1 MSYVPAKRATEFIF
15 YMGLTSQATG
25 LLQNNPTLAAGDFKV
40 SIDGGALANLT
51 TLPTVTPA
59 AGRQIK
65 VTLSSAEMT
74 GDNITVQCVDAAGAE
89 WVDQVI
95 NIQPSVRQIDD
106 LAFPTVSGRSLDV
119 TATGAA
125 GIDWANLEGSTT
137 ANNLSSTT
145 TNLVNTATLA
155 VTTTTL
161 TNSGN
166 PKKNTALAAFP
177 FLMTATSTHD
187 PVTGAT
193 VTVTRSIDGGAF
205 ASGSLSVVTEV
216 ANGIY
221 VVDFAAGDLNGNNI
235 ILMAT
240 ATGCDVTLERI
251 TTAL

>member
-1 MSYVPAKRATEFIF
+1 MATYVPPKRATQFIF
-15 YMGLTSQATG
+15 NIGLRSATTNEI
-25 LLQNNPTLAAGDFKV
+25 LDSPTLAAGDFKI
-40 SIDGGALANLT
+40 SKDNGATANLS
-51 TLPTVTPA
+51 TLPSVDPA
-59 AGRQIK
+59 ASGIVK
-65 VTLSSAEMT
+65 VTVSATEMT
-74 GDNITVQCVDAAGAE
+74 ADNVTIIAKDAAGAE
-89 WVDQVI
+89 WVSLVV
-95 NIQPSVRQIDD
+95 NIQTTARQMDD
-106 LAFPTVSGRSLDV
+106 LAYPTTSGRSLDV

-125 GIDWANLEGSTT
+125 GIDWANVENPTT
-137 ANNLSSTT
+137 ANVLSGTT
-145 TNLVNTATLA
+145 VGVA
-155 VTTTTL
+155 TTL

-205 ASGSLSVVTEV
+205 AAGSLSVVTEV